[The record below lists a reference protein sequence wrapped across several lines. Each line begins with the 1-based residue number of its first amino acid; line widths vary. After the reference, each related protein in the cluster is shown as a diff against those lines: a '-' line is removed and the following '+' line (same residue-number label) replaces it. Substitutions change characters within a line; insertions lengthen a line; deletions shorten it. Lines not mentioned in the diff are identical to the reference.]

1 MNRTESLLRN
11 IKNTLLK
18 LLPAHSHLC
27 PEQHQSC
34 RQNRRPFSAN
44 GGSGLADTEEI
55 LRAKRAK
62 AAD

>member
-11 IKNTLLK
+11 ISLAGKTV
-18 LLPAHSHLC
+18 A
-27 PEQHQSC
+27 
-34 RQNRRPFSAN
+34 PFSAN